1 MPPLTIA
8 KLAVSAQVNVE
19 TVRYYQRRGLLPE
32 PPRELGSIRRYGIAD
47 VEQLRF
53 IKRAQSVG
61 FTLEEIRSLLQLRSP
76 SCCKATRSLA
86 ASKLALVEHRL
97 EELQALRAELGQWIT
112 ACDANSVENECPVID
127 RLEGH

>member
-1 MPPLTIA
+1 MATLTIA
-8 KLAVSAQVNVE
+8 KLADSAQVNVE

-32 PPRELGSIRRYGIAD
+32 PAREAGSIRRYATAD

-61 FTLEEIRSLLQLRSP
+61 FTLEEIRSLIQLRSP

-97 EELQALRAELGQWIT
+97 EELQALRVELSQWIT
-112 ACDANSVENECPVID
+112 ACDANLVESECPVIE